1 MKILKAS
8 TNLLSIGNTSARV
21 EYPFEEYQNLLQ
33 SLEKYTTQYPD
44 KPWNAKSQ
52 KEFASFQNQLQGIRK
67 IATDKK
73 TSPDKDVRN
82 KITFLKDLGFIAVQ
96 KNEED
101 ANKHLNLTDVGN
113 RFLALQENDDY
124 QTSWEL
130 SGVSFLYLLQ
140 FLKWKEEGFDI
151 KPIFSLIYSCLE
163 FDNELPY
170 EFVKYYWPRAKSK
183 RNLLDFITQFKSG
196 KQLKDFIRDLIMNSS
211 DAHDLDDNL
220 KELKEEEIT
229 KSKNFKK
236 CFMSGY
242 IIRHGNSNQYLEKT
256 YNFFSDL
263 LEYWKNQQNWSKSKK
278 KKFILTK
285 FKSKNSAIKSTLK
298 TSTFNNFLFNVGDIS
313 KNTKNLDYITFFEN
327 TDLMKAHS
335 KKALLKEFYIFY
347 RLMTD
352 LTNSEEYEDINFRH
366 LKLLDIFHLDYKT
379 VKLRIHFKYF
389 FEAVKD
395 KLLEPENNKN
405 ENYIKK
411 LVTVNNEF
419 SEIHSFFEEDID
431 QLLTRLYDAE
441 PEVELLGLK
450 DYESKM
456 KQQKLED
463 LINTVWTK
471 ENILDFL
478 KSDLSEDTEIRKKV
492 KDLTGNELFAK
503 GPAFFEYLI
512 AIVFYHLSNQQA
524 DLKKITRYLDSSA
537 LPTTHMIGGEP
548 DIEFEFKDNSY
559 LVEVTL
565 SDKDGQRQMEAEP
578 VPRHTAKFIKDT
590 NNPDAIC
597 FFIAKNLD
605 PNNLVVLRNY
615 KFSKWYF
622 PRRAESIDYMNIF
635 PLEIN
640 DLIYCLESNLDLENI
655 LDKVNELVESREK
668 DGWLWYENEIK
679 KLFE

>member
-1 MKILKAS
+1 MKKLSVSA
-8 TNLLSIGNTSARV
+8 NLLSIGNTSARV
-21 EYPFEEYQNLLQ
+21 KYPFEEYQNLLQ
-33 SLEKYTTQYPD
+33 SLERYTSLHPEM
-44 KPWNAKSQ
+44 PWNGKTQ
-52 KEFASFQNQLQGIRK
+52 KEFASFQNKLQGIRK
-67 IATDKK
+67 IATEKK
-73 TSPDKDVRN
+73 TPPDKDVRN
-82 KITFLKDLGFIAVQ
+82 KITFLKDLGFITVEQ
-96 KNEED
+96 KNEEV
-101 ANKHLNLTDVGN
+101 AKKYLNLTDVGN
-113 RFLALQENDDY
+113 RFLALQENNEY

-140 FLKWKEEGFDI
+140 FLKWEERDFDI

-183 RNLLDFITQFKSG
+183 KDLLDFITQFKSG
-196 KQLKDFIRDLIMNSS
+196 KESKDFIRGLIMNSS

-220 KELKEEEIT
+220 KELKEDEIT
-229 KSKNFKK
+229 KSHKFKENFMKGF
-236 CFMSGY
+236 FMA
-242 IIRHGNSNQYLEKT
+242 HGKSPKYLEPT
-256 YNFFSDL
+256 HDFFLDL
-263 LEYWKNQQNWSKSKK
+263 LDYWANKKNWSKSEKK
-278 KKFILTK
+278 EFILAK
-285 FKSKNSAIKSTLK
+285 VKSKESALKSSLE
-298 TSTFNNFLFNVGDIS
+298 TSVFNNFLFNDEDIS
-313 KNTKNLDYITFFEN
+313 SAKNLDYITFFEN
-327 TDLMKAHS
+327 TDLMKVPS

-352 LTNSEEYEDINFRH
+352 LTNSKEYGDINFRH
-366 LKLLDIFHLDYKT
+366 LRLLDIFHLDYKT
-379 VKLRIHFKYF
+379 VKLRVHFKYF
-389 FEAVKD
+389 FEEVKD

-411 LVTVNNEF
+411 LVRVHNEF
-419 SEIHSFFEEDID
+419 SEIHSFFDEDID
-431 QLLTRLYDAE
+431 QLLPRLYAAE
-441 PEVELLGLK
+441 PEVKAFGLK
-450 DYESKM
+450 NYESKM
-456 KQQKLED
+456 KQQKLDD
-463 LINTVWTK
+463 LISTVWTK

-478 KSDLSEDTEIRKKV
+478 KSDLSEDSKIRKKV
-492 KDLTGNELFAK
+492 KDLTGNDLPAK

-524 DLKKITRYLDSSA
+524 DLKKITRYLDSNA

-548 DIEFEFKDNSY
+548 DIEFEFQDNSY

-578 VPRHTAKFIKDT
+578 VPRHVANFIKDT

-622 PRRAESIDYMNIF
+622 PRSAETIDYMNIF

-640 DLIYCLESNLDLENI
+640 DLVYCLESDLDMEDI
-655 LDKVNELVESREK
+655 LDKVNDLIESSET